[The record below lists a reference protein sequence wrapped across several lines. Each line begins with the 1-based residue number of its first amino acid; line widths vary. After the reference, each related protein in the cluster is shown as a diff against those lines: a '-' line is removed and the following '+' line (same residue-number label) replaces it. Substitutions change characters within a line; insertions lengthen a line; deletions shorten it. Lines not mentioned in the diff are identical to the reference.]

1 VSDGHDDETSTSV
14 TSSSSSST
22 LPLLD
27 TMYADGLMAS
37 DLFTLSFCSN
47 DAAFGIG
54 GIDAGGHTNDISYV
68 DVAETYDMFYGY
80 YLVYLES
87 VAVDG
92 TTITGVTAEDYNW
105 LGGVLVDS
113 GTTLVYLP
121 SAAASAVETKVSAA
135 VEAAGGKSLSNGF
148 FEMMSSVTAEELEN
162 FPSVE
167 IRLSGYTLEL
177 TPKDYMLHY
186 EQEYYWGIES
196 SSVGIIGNIALQ
208 NKMVVFDRENNR
220 LGFAD
225 ANCGTGA
232 NVTVAAEN
240 GMESV
245 GLDDTT
251 TDDASTTT
259 TTTKATGA
267 TGARSGPSR
276 NVAKLAATGAPPT
289 DDMGATPAAASPALM
304 GAGVLVVAAA
314 LVAVL
319 RRRQS
324 ASYAPLVESAE
335 TAVV

>member
-1 VSDGHDDETSTSV
+1 
-14 TSSSSSST
+14 
-22 LPLLD
+22 
-27 TMYADGLMAS
+27 MAS

-54 GIDAGGHTNDISYV
+54 GIDADGHVGNVSYV

-148 FEMMSSVTAEELEN
+148 FEMESSVTLEELEN

-232 NVTVAAEN
+232 NVTSAVEN
-240 GMESV
+240 GMETE
-245 GLDDTT
+245 GLDDS

-259 TTTKATGA
+259 ATTTSSGQQ
-267 TGARSGPSR
+267 SGPSGPM
-276 NVAKLAATGAPPT
+276 ATKKTAATFAAE
-289 DDMGATPAAASPALM
+289 ATATKKTTTTATSPALL
-304 GAGVLVVAAA
+304 GAGVLVAAAA
-314 LVAVL
+314 LVVVL
-319 RRRQS
+319 RRRRS
-324 ASYAPLVESAE
+324 AYHSVETFEA
-335 TAVV
+335 A